1 MQMIL
6 TKRWVIQ
13 EVDDVEAVGRLSTE
27 LNINKTLARLLVLRG
42 IKTFDEAKKFFR
54 PDASHLHDPF
64 LMLNMDKAVNRL
76 LDAIE
81 TGEKILIYGDYDV
94 DGTTSVALVYSFLKN
109 YYPHIGYY
117 IPDRYKEGY
126 GISTA
131 GIDYA
136 KENGFTLI
144 IALDCG
150 IKSIDKVEYANEH
163 NIDFIICDH
172 HLPGEEV
179 PKAVAVL
186 DPKQEGCNYP
196 YKELS
201 GCGIGFKLMQGYCIK
216 QGIGIEA
223 LLKYIDL
230 VAVSIAADI
239 VPIMGENRT
248 LACLGLKKLN
258 TNPIPGLKAL
268 LELNKLQ
275 KEMTISD
282 VVFII
287 GPRINAAGRVESG
300 SKAVELLISEHADG
314 AAMPSFDINEN
325 NNTRRDLDKSIT
337 QSAMEMIQNDDR
349 YTNRRSTVVYSPDW
363 HKGVIGIVASR
374 LIDVYYRP
382 TIVLTQ
388 SGDYVAGSARSVK
401 GFDVYEAILA
411 CSDLLI
417 QFGGHKFAAGLT
429 MHADK
434 VDEFIARFEEVVSA
448 TITEE
453 SLTPEIEV
461 DAELNFSDITPKF
474 YDVLKQF
481 APFGPGNMNPV
492 FLTRNAKDRGYARVV
507 GADHLKLDL
516 QQQGSNTIFS
526 AIAFGQG
533 YQLDKIVHKLPFDV
547 CYAIEPN
554 EWQGKVT
561 LQLNVKDMA
570 F

>member
-1 MQMIL
+1 MAL
-6 TKRWVIQ
+6 NKRWVIQ
-13 EVDDVEAVGRLSTE
+13 EVDDEEAIDRLSKE

-42 IKTFDEAKKFFR
+42 INKFDEAKKFFR

-64 LMLNMDKAVNRL
+64 LMADMDKAVNRL

-94 DGTTSVALVYSFLKN
+94 DGTTSVALVYSYLKN
-109 YYPHIGYY
+109 FYPHLEYY

-126 GISTA
+126 GISFA

-136 KENGFTLI
+136 NINGYSLI

-150 IKSIDKVEYANEH
+150 IKSIDKVEYATERG
-163 NIDFIICDH
+163 IDFIICDH
-172 HLPGEEV
+172 HLPGDEI

-186 DPKQEGCNYP
+186 DPKRVDCTYP
-196 YKELS
+196 FDELS
-201 GCGIGFKLMQGYCIK
+201 GCGIGFKLMQAYSIK
-216 QGIGIEA
+216 AGVNLEK
-223 LLKYIDL
+223 LYSYIDL

-239 VPIMGENRT
+239 VPIVGENRT
-248 LACLGLKKLN
+248 LACMGLQKLN
-258 TNPIPGLKAL
+258 TNPLPGLKAI
-268 LELNKLQ
+268 LEHQKLNRELS
-275 KEMTISD
+275 ISD

-287 GPRINAAGRVESG
+287 GPRINAAGRIESG
-300 SKAVELLISEHADG
+300 SKAVELLISEHADNTVLPN
-314 AAMPSFDINEN
+314 ADINDN
-325 NNTRRDLDKSIT
+325 NTTRRDLDRSIT
-337 QSAMEMIQNDDR
+337 QSALDMIAGDDV

-374 LIDVYYRP
+374 LIESYYRP
-382 TIVLTQ
+382 TIVLTK
-388 SGDYVAGSARSVK
+388 SGDQVAGSARSVK
-401 GFDVYEAILA
+401 GFDVYEAILS

-429 MHADK
+429 MEEAN
-434 VDEFIARFEEVVSA
+434 VEAFIQKFEEIVSA

-453 SLTPEIEV
+453 SLTPEVEI
-461 DAELNFSDITPKF
+461 DAEIDLAEITPKF

-492 FLTRNAKDRGYARVV
+492 FLTRGVRDRGYGRIV
-507 GADHLKLDL
+507 GATHLKLDV
-516 QQQGSNTIFS
+516 QQDNPYLFFN

-533 YQLDKIVHKLPFDV
+533 HYAENVAKKIPFDI

-554 EWQGKVT
+554 EWNGKVT
-561 LQLNVKDMA
+561 LQLNIKDMA

>member
-1 MQMIL
+1 MIL

-13 EVDDVEAVGRLSTE
+13 QVDDAEAVERLSSE

-42 IKTFDEAKKFFR
+42 VKTFDEARNFFR

-64 LMLNMDKAVNRL
+64 LMLGMDKAVNRL

-109 YYPHIGYY
+109 YYPNIGYY

-150 IKSIDKVEYANEH
+150 IKSIDKVDYAVGLG
-163 NIDFIICDH
+163 IDFIICDH

-186 DPKQEGCNYP
+186 DPKQEGCDYP

-201 GCGIGFKLMQGYCIK
+201 GCGIGFKLMQGYCIN
-216 QGIGIEA
+216 QGIEIAA

-239 VPIMGENRT
+239 VPITGENRT
-248 LACLGLKKLN
+248 LACLGLNKLN

-268 LELNKLQ
+268 LELNKQQ
-275 KEMTISD
+275 KEMSISD

-287 GPRINAAGRVESG
+287 GPRINAAGRIENG
-300 SKAVELLISEHADG
+300 ARAVELLISEHIDNALL
-314 AAMPSFDINEN
+314 PSADINEN
-325 NNTRRDLDKSIT
+325 NNTRRDLDRAIT
-337 QSAMEMIQNDDR
+337 LSALDMIQNDDR

-374 LIDVYYRP
+374 LTEVYYRP

-429 MHADK
+429 MHVDK
-434 VDEFIARFEEVVSA
+434 VDEFIAKFEEVVSA

-461 DAELNFSDITPKF
+461 DAEINFNEITAKF
-474 YDVLKQF
+474 YDVLRQF

-492 FLTRNAKDRGYARVV
+492 FLTKDVKDRGYGRVV
-507 GADHLKLDL
+507 GSDHLKLDL
-516 QQQGSNTIFS
+516 QQENPNVFFN

-533 YQLDKIVHKLPFDV
+533 HQLEKIMRKLPFDV

-554 EWQGKVT
+554 EWQGKIT

>member
-1 MQMIL
+1 MIL

-13 EVDDVEAVGRLSTE
+13 QVDDAEAVERLSSE

-42 IKTFDEAKKFFR
+42 VKTFDEARNFFR

-64 LMLNMDKAVNRL
+64 LMRDMDKAVNRL

-136 KENGFTLI
+136 RENDFKLI

-150 IKSIDKVEYANEH
+150 IKSIDKVDYAISLG
-163 NIDFIICDH
+163 IDFIICDH

-186 DPKQEGCNYP
+186 DPKQEGCDYP

-216 QGIGIEA
+216 QGISIDA

-230 VAVSIAADI
+230 VVVSIAADI
-239 VPIMGENRT
+239 VPITGENRT

-268 LELNKLQ
+268 LELQKLNR
-275 KEMTISD
+275 ELTISD
-282 VVFII
+282 IVFII
-287 GPRINAAGRVESG
+287 GPRINAAGRIENG
-300 SKAVELLISEHADG
+300 ARAVELLIAEHIDN
-314 AAMPSFDINEN
+314 AALPSADINEN
-325 NNTRRDLDKSIT
+325 NDTRRDLDRAIT
-337 QSAMEMIQNDDR
+337 LSALDMIQNDDR
-349 YTNRRSTVVYSPDW
+349 YNNRRSTVVYSPDW

-374 LIDVYYRP
+374 LTEVYYRP

-429 MHADK
+429 MHTDN
-434 VDEFIARFEEVVSA
+434 VDAFIEKFEDIVSA

-461 DAELNFSDITPKF
+461 DAEINFNEITSKF
-474 YDVLKQF
+474 YDVLRQF

-492 FLTRNAKDRGYARVV
+492 FLTKDVKDRGYGRVV

-516 QQQGSNTIFS
+516 QQENPNIFFN

-533 YQLDKIVHKLPFDV
+533 HQLEKIMRKLPFDV

-554 EWQGKVT
+554 EWQGKIT

>member
-1 MQMIL
+1 MAL
-6 TKRWVIQ
+6 NKRWVIQ
-13 EVDDVEAVGRLSTE
+13 EVDDEEAIDRLSNE

-42 IKTFDEAKKFFR
+42 ITTFDEAKKFFR

-64 LMLNMDKAVNRL
+64 LMADMYKAVNRL

-94 DGTTSVALVYSFLKN
+94 DGTTSVALVYSYLKN
-109 YYPHIGYY
+109 FYPHLEYY

-126 GISTA
+126 GISFA

-136 KENGFTLI
+136 NANGYSLI

-150 IKSIDKVEYANEH
+150 IKSIDKVEYATERG
-163 NIDFIICDH
+163 IDFIICDH
-172 HLPGEEV
+172 HLPGDEI

-186 DPKQEGCNYP
+186 DPKRVDCTYP
-196 YKELS
+196 FDELS
-201 GCGIGFKLMQGYCIK
+201 GCGIGFKLMQAYSIK
-216 QGIGIEA
+216 AGVNLEK
-223 LLKYIDL
+223 LYSYIDL

-239 VPIMGENRT
+239 VPIVGENRT
-248 LACLGLKKLN
+248 LACMGLQKLN
-258 TNPIPGLKAL
+258 TSPLPGLKAI
-268 LELNKLQ
+268 LEHQKLNRELS
-275 KEMTISD
+275 ISD

-287 GPRINAAGRVESG
+287 GPRINAAGRIESG
-300 SKAVELLISEHADG
+300 SKAVELLISEHADNTVLPN
-314 AAMPSFDINEN
+314 ADINDN
-325 NNTRRDLDKSIT
+325 NTTRRDLDRSIT
-337 QSAMEMIQNDDR
+337 QSALDMIAGDDV

-374 LIDVYYRP
+374 LIESYYRP
-382 TIVLTQ
+382 TIVLTK
-388 SGDYVAGSARSVK
+388 SGDQVAGSARSVK
-401 GFDVYEAILA
+401 GFDVYEAILS

-429 MHADK
+429 MEEANVK
-434 VDEFIARFEEVVSA
+434 AFIQKFEEIVSA

-453 SLTPEIEV
+453 SLTPEVEI
-461 DAELNFSDITPKF
+461 DAEIDLAEITPKF

-492 FLTRNAKDRGYARVV
+492 FLTRGVRDRGYGRIV
-507 GADHLKLDL
+507 GSTHLKLDV
-516 QQQGSNTIFS
+516 QQDNPNLFFN

-533 YQLDKIVHKLPFDV
+533 HYAENVAKKIPFDI

-554 EWQGKVT
+554 EWNGKVT
-561 LQLNVKDMA
+561 LQLNIKDMA

>member
-1 MQMIL
+1 MAL
-6 TKRWVIQ
+6 NKRWVIQ
-13 EVDDVEAVGRLSTE
+13 EVDDVDAVERLSKE

-42 IKTFDEAKKFFR
+42 IKTFDEARKFFR
-54 PDASHLHDPF
+54 PAWEHLHDPF
-64 LMLNMDKAVNRL
+64 LMADMYKAVNRL

-109 YYPHIGYY
+109 YYPHLEYY

-126 GISTA
+126 GISFA

-136 KENGFTLI
+136 NINGYSLI

-150 IKSIDKVEYANEH
+150 IKSIDKVEYATERG
-163 NIDFIICDH
+163 IDFIICDH
-172 HLPGEEV
+172 HLPGDEI

-186 DPKQEGCNYP
+186 DPKRVDCTYP
-196 YKELS
+196 FDELS
-201 GCGIGFKLMQGYCIK
+201 GCGIGFKLMQAYSIK
-216 QGIGIEA
+216 AGINLEK
-223 LLKYIDL
+223 LYSYIDL

-239 VPIMGENRT
+239 VPIVGENRT
-248 LACLGLKKLN
+248 LACMGLQKLN
-258 TNPIPGLKAL
+258 TNPLPGLKAI
-268 LELNKLQ
+268 LEHQKLNRELS
-275 KEMTISD
+275 ISD

-287 GPRINAAGRVESG
+287 GPRINAAGRIESG
-300 SKAVELLISEHADG
+300 SKAVELLISEHADNTVLPN
-314 AAMPSFDINEN
+314 ADINDN
-325 NNTRRDLDKSIT
+325 NTTRRDLDRSIT
-337 QSAMEMIQNDDR
+337 QSALDMIAGDDV

-374 LIDVYYRP
+374 LIENYYRP
-382 TIVLTQ
+382 TIVLTK
-388 SGDYVAGSARSVK
+388 SGEHVAGSARSVK
-401 GFDVYEAILA
+401 GFDVYEAILS

-429 MHADK
+429 MEEAN
-434 VDEFIARFEEVVSA
+434 VEAFIQKFEEIVSA

-453 SLTPEIEV
+453 SLTPEVEI
-461 DAELNFSDITPKF
+461 DAEIDLAEITPKF

-492 FLTRNAKDRGYARVV
+492 FLTRGVRDRGYGRIV
-507 GADHLKLDL
+507 GSTHLKMDV
-516 QQQGSNTIFS
+516 QQDNPNLFFN

-533 YQLDKIVHKLPFDV
+533 HYAENVAKKIPFDI

-554 EWQGKVT
+554 EWNGKVT
-561 LQLNVKDMA
+561 LQLNIKDMA